1 MHADSDSSPETSD
14 DSTGH
19 ETPESKSQR
28 KRAARQITDLA
39 AELVE
44 MKPKV
49 LAGLPLEQTVREAIN
64 ECAEIK
70 AHGARKRQLH
80 FVSKLLRETD
90 NIEEITQWVRHPDRQ
105 RSSVNPHLS
114 FRDKLLV
121 DVGDH
126 VDELRERYP
135 EIDLQQ
141 VRQLVRNAHQEARKA
156 NNKKSALAADGTQ
169 IENKAQIDSTKSAKA
184 LLKLLSG

>member
-1 MHADSDSSPETSD
+1 MHADSDSSPEHNTPS
-14 DSTGH
+14 GH
-19 ETPESKSQR
+19 DEAESKSQR

-39 AELVE
+39 SELIE

-49 LAGLPLEQTVREAIN
+49 LDSLPLELTVREAIN

-90 NIEEITQWVRHPDRQ
+90 NIDEITQLLRHPERK
-105 RSSVNPHLS
+105 RPSVNPHQS

-121 DVGDH
+121 DVAEN
-126 VDELRERYP
+126 VDELRDRYP

-141 VRQLVRNAHQEARKA
+141 VRQLVRNAHNELKKA
-156 NNKKSALAADGTQ
+156 NHNRSTLEADG
-169 IENKAQIDSTKSAKA
+169 AQSASAVLIGSTKSAKA
-184 LLKLLSG
+184 LLKLLTG